1 MTMRTRTIR
10 TRAASE
16 ILLVDQYPIFLGDQY
31 PISLGYQYPIFP
43 GDQHPTRSSEPPAC
57 PGSCG
62 QLFFHGG
69 RVHAHSISIIVLII
83 IRTLY
88 GGVDINER

>member
-31 PISLGYQYPIFP
+31 PIFLVDQYPIFL
-43 GDQHPTRSSEPPAC
+43 GDQHPARSSEPPAR
-57 PGSCG
+57 PGCCG

-69 RVHAHSISIIVLII
+69 RVHAHSIFIVVLILI
-83 IRTLY
+83 KGEYDMVVLT
-88 GGVDINER
+88 